1 MDKGAAAKWL
11 PGSTGCEGLV
21 LTDEEAKLV
30 NDTIELAVESV
41 QAGRIS
47 QRFAEIVIKKRA
59 EDIAERVARRNGG
72 GT

>member
-11 PGSTGCEGLV
+11 PGSTGCEGLE
-21 LTDEEAKLV
+21 LNDEEEKLV
-30 NDTIELAVESV
+30 NETIALAIESV

-47 QRFAEIVIKKRA
+47 PRFAEIVIQKRA